1 MAMKTSAVPAQV
13 LQLKV
18 TLLGAMPPISRRLLA
33 SADLTLAQ
41 MHEVLQASMGGRT
54 ATGTN
59 PALATAFRE
68 AQSEDRLMEMPPV
81 DNERTVR
88 LARVLGR
95 SLPRLSYV

>member
-18 TLLGAMPPISRRLLA
+18 TLLGAMPPISRRPLA

-59 PALATAFRE
+59 SALATAFRE
-68 AQSEDRLMEMPPV
+68 AQSGGPAHGNAACRQ
-81 DNERTVR
+81 
-88 LARVLGR
+88 
-95 SLPRLSYV
+95 